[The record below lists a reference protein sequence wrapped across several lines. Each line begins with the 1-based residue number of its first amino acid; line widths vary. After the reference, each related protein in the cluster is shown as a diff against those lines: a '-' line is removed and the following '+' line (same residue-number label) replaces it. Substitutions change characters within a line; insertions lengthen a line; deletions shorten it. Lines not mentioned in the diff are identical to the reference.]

1 MTKAYAATGECTDW
15 AADSPPAPAPS
26 AEFARLAWSMGAFSG
41 GCRELPEEVP
51 VAFTY
56 DGSAG
61 AVMMATPADLEDLA
75 IGFSIS
81 EGVIDCPADL
91 ESLLI
96 LAVEGGFEAR
106 MWLRPSASQRQSR
119 RRRRLLGPTGCGLCG
134 VEGIEEALK
143 PAHPVTSGLC
153 AAPQVLPE
161 AMAALQALQALN
173 ERTRAVHAAGLY
185 RPGAGVVVV
194 REDVGRHNAL
204 DKVIGAVAAA
214 IPASDGIVLLTSRV
228 SVELVQKTARLGAP
242 IIAAISAPTALA
254 VRVAK
259 ESGITLAA
267 VVRGHSFE
275 IFTHPGRIVGA

>member
-1 MTKAYAATGECTDW
+1 MKAYAVTAECTDG
-15 AADSPPAPAPS
+15 AAASPPSAGQS

-41 GCRELPEEVP
+41 GSRELPEEVP

-61 AVMMATPADLEDLA
+61 AVMMATPADLEDFA

-81 EGVIDCPADL
+81 EGVIDGPSDL

-96 LAVEGGFEAR
+96 LAVEGGLEAR
-106 MWLRPSASQRQSR
+106 MWLRPSASQRQSQ

-134 VEGIEEALK
+134 VEGISEALK
-143 PAHPVTSGLC
+143 PARPVASGFC
-153 AAPQVLPE
+153 VAPQVLLE

-173 ERTRAVHAAGLY
+173 QRTRAVHAAGLY
-185 RPGAGVVVV
+185 RPGADIVV

-204 DKVIGAVAAA
+204 DKVIGASAPA
-214 IPASDGIVLLTSRV
+214 IPVSDGIVLLTSRV
-228 SVELVQKTARLGAP
+228 SVELVQKTASLGAP

-254 VRVAK
+254 VRAAE

-267 VVRGHSFE
+267 VVRGDCFE